1 MYTKAD
7 EIKTA
12 AGMALA
18 QEKGM
23 LYREMPFVTGMKAD
37 RLKDS
42 WDPGETV
49 LVQGIIDAYFFEED
63 GIVLVDYKTDRALE
77 GDEESLVRRYQTQF
91 DLYREALES
100 LTGKRVKESF
110 LYSLSLGRAVPV
122 PAREEKQEKTD

>member
-1 MYTKAD
+1 
-7 EIKTA
+7 
-12 AGMALA
+12 MALA

-110 LYSLSLGRAVPV
+110 LYSLSLGRALPV